1 MTLNV
6 RQWSF
11 QKSCVI
17 SWVLRDGNNDEEI
30 FFTAAKYDILLW
42 TDEVTRELWVVE
54 IGVVDNEEFSVLI
67 GDDMEFRTGVEIGG
81 NWESLKR
88 CNFCEVVE
96 GWEHDGEWETECEVV
111 CTVMGNWVV
120 RMFEDLVFRLPV
132 LLSYCINGWD
142 DLLDIERVV

>member
-54 IGVVDNEEFSVLI
+54 IGDVENEEFSVLI
-67 GDDMEFRTGVEIGG
+67 G
-81 NWESLKR
+81 
-88 CNFCEVVE
+88 
-96 GWEHDGEWETECEVV
+96 
-111 CTVMGNWVV
+111 
-120 RMFEDLVFRLPV
+120 EDV
-132 LLSYCINGWD
+132 
-142 DLLDIERVV
+142 